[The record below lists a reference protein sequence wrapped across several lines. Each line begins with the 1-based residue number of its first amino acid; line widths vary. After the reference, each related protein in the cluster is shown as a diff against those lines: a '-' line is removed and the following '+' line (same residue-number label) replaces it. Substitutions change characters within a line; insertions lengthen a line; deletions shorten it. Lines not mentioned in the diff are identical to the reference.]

1 MTDAAQPPAAVP
13 PQAPAKQLE
22 TEEEILRHYN
32 ALRQDQGK
40 LMSRI
45 AELDGERHEH
55 ALVLQTLKPLEP
67 TRRCHRLVGGALV
80 ERTVATVTP
89 EVENALAQIDN
100 VLKNFNEQL
109 VKKDRELESFAAQ
122 YKITTKKGGS
132 APVNQAGAAEG
143 ARGVLA

>member
-1 MTDAAQPPAAVP
+1 MTEVQQQQKP
-13 PQAPAKQLE
+13 LE
-22 TEEEILRHYN
+22 TEEEILRQYN

-67 TRRCHRLVGGALV
+67 GRKCHRLVGGALV

-109 VKKDRELESFAAQ
+109 VKKDKELEAFVIQ
-122 YKITTKKGGS
+122 YKISTKGKGGA
-132 APVNQAGAAEG
+132 APAAATGDGEA